1 MFCIIYIMT
10 KSKLLHKL
18 KLRFQRKP
26 KSEMLEL
33 VPAQPQEQ
41 PKLGLFARIMG
52 LKRVYHILLIVMLFT
67 LTFAGLY
74 LADNFE
80 VVLTLLRG
88 VEPIDA
94 SYVLISKANPVYSS
108 TWQPTPSVVRDQVN
122 PIDGELITKSEYDA
136 LLARSAVA
144 VTVNNHVDARPQ
156 NGLREADTVMEVL
169 AEGGIT
175 RYVAIFYGD
184 ADVSKIGPV
193 RSLRYY
199 MIEFASGY
207 DDAVIKHHG
216 WAGFDNASW
225 ERYNEKSDARGA
237 VRKWGIKSLQT
248 AGSEYRDK
256 AKAAKS
262 GYVHALYTDS
272 AKIYKEIAK
281 KTGWDI
287 GSDKLEPLVFKY
299 DELPENRGE
308 FGSVEIHYSGESGNA
323 YAPKFVYDKESNTY
337 KRFIAGKEDI
347 DLTDGQQ
354 VAPKNVILEWHQYR
368 PANDGHAR
376 IVIDMIG
383 EGPVEILNDGKRTT
397 GTWKKADRLARTH
410 YYDANGDEIP
420 LVRGQIW
427 IANLIK
433 SGDKEISK
441 LTFQ

>member
-1 MFCIIYIMT
+1 MT

-18 KLRFQRKP
+18 KLRFRRK
-26 KSEMLEL
+26 
-33 VPAQPQEQ
+33 AQPQTNEMTVAMEEK
-41 PKLGLFARIMG
+41 PGVFARIMS
-52 LKRVYHILLIVMLFT
+52 LPRAYHIVLIVLLFAI
-67 LTFAGLY
+67 TFGGLY
-74 LADNFE
+74 LADNFQP
-80 VVLTLLRG
+80 VLAFFRG

-94 SYVLISKANPVYSS
+94 SYALLSKANHEYASS
-108 TWQPTPSVVRDQVN
+108 WLPAPSIVRDQVN
-122 PIDGELITKSEYDA
+122 PLDGELITKAEYET
-136 LLARSAVA
+136 LQQRSVVA

-156 NGLREADTVMEVL
+156 HGLREADTVLEVL

-175 RYVAIFYGD
+175 RYVAVFYGD
-184 ADVSKIGPV
+184 ADVGKIGPV

-207 DDAVIKHHG
+207 DEAVIKHHG

-225 ERYNEKSDARGA
+225 ERYNEKTDARGA
-237 VRKWGIKSLQT
+237 VRKWNIKSLQT
-248 AGSEYRDK
+248 AGSEYRDM

-281 KTGWDI
+281 KTSWKI
-287 GSDKLEPLVFKY
+287 GSSKLEPLVFKF

-308 FGSVEIHYSGESGNA
+308 FNSVEIHYSGESGNA
-323 YAPKFVYDKESNTY
+323 YAPSFVYDKESNTY

-347 DLTDGQQ
+347 DLGEGVQI
-354 VAPKNVILEWHQYR
+354 APKNVILEWHEYR
-368 PANDGHAR
+368 PGNDGHAR

-397 GTWKKADRLARTH
+397 GTWKKTDRLARTH
-410 YYDANGDEIP
+410 YFDANGAEIP

-427 IANLIK
+427 IAALIK
-433 SGDKEISK
+433 TGDKEISK
-441 LTFQ
+441 VTYK